1 MANSNNNLLLDY
13 LDLLKTNM
21 DAYASIVDK
30 MAEFEEKHEQE
41 YSQISDILSSPEK
54 LEEITEKM
62 KEFGPEIFFDL
73 MKLMFKA
80 SSLDSKVRKV
90 FVLSIDEK
98 RTLAGE
104 LRTIYKDMEKFFK
117 KMEKKAKEMEAK
129 K

>member
-30 MAEFEEKHEQE
+30 MSEFEEKHEQE